1 MTRAIFI
8 TGTDTDVGKT
18 VITRAVVR
26 ALANRG
32 LTVRAVKPVESGAE
46 AVNGQL
52 LPKDALAIM
61 RACRRERDVKDIY
74 AYAFP
79 DPVSPHLAAK
89 RVGKKIELE
98 PIMALIDVEEQ
109 GADVIV
115 AEGAGGLLAP
125 LSDDLLYAD
134 LVAKAGLELVIV
146 SPNVLG
152 TINHTLLTIEAAKSR
167 DIPIIGVILNR
178 TPKSDFGNAQAI
190 ANHGQVQILGEF
202 PTTDIEDDNHLA
214 QLAEQ
219 HIALNHMIP

>member
-8 TGTDTDVGKT
+8 TGTDTEVGKT

-52 LPKDALAIM
+52 LPQDALAIM
-61 RACRRERDVKDIY
+61 CACRRERDVKDIY

-134 LVAKAGLELVIV
+134 LVANAGLELVIV
-146 SPNVLG
+146 SPMGLG
-152 TINHTLLTIEAAKSR
+152 PINET
-167 DIPIIGVILNR
+167 
-178 TPKSDFGNAQAI
+178 
-190 ANHGQVQILGEF
+190 
-202 PTTDIEDDNHLA
+202 
-214 QLAEQ
+214 
-219 HIALNHMIP
+219 

>member
-8 TGTDTDVGKT
+8 TGTDTEVGKT

-52 LPKDALAIM
+52 LPKDALALK
-61 RACRRERDVKDIY
+61 RAAKRDGDVTDIY

-178 TPKSDFGNAQAI
+178 TPKSDFGNADAI
-190 ANHGQVQILGEF
+190 SIHGDVQILGEF
-202 PTTDIEDDNHLA
+202 PTTDTEDDDHLA
-214 QLAEQ
+214 NLAEK
-219 HIALNHMIP
+219 HLELDKLL

>member
-8 TGTDTDVGKT
+8 TGTDTEVGKT

-61 RACRRERDVKDIY
+61 CACRRERDVRDIY

-178 TPKSDFGNAQAI
+178 TPKSDFGNADAI
-190 ANHGQVQILGEF
+190 SIHGDVQILGEF
-202 PTTDIEDDNHLA
+202 PTTDTEDDDHLA
-214 QLAEQ
+214 NLAEK
-219 HIALNHMIP
+219 HLELDKLL